1 MPPPGADGGAARDR
15 ESGGALSDPDVLR
28 VTVVSAAAV
37 ALNAASLIWHWPQS
51 VRWPLVAVLAVLIVV
66 QVIVIRRRTR
76 A

>member
-1 MPPPGADGGAARDR
+1 VH
-15 ESGGALSDPDVLR
+15 PDVLR

-51 VRWPLVAVLAVLIVV
+51 VRWLLVAVLAVLIVV